1 MSKLSLYFMD
11 EEALIDLPKN
21 FQNLKQQISQ
31 YFKFT
36 ENIINSLNLCY
47 NNSDSSIL
55 SIKNEKDFDTF
66 LKKNIN
72 NLYLDISQDFDIY
85 EQYLMAKE
93 PNEDKNDLKKLNEL
107 ILKDEEYEKLSQN
120 KFKKEEEELKE
131 INRLMEE
138 LTSRKIELIKYI
150 KKNKDIFEKEHK
162 KIKDEIVELQIK
174 LGIPTKYEE

>member
-72 NLYLDISQDFDIY
+72 NLYLDISQDLDIY